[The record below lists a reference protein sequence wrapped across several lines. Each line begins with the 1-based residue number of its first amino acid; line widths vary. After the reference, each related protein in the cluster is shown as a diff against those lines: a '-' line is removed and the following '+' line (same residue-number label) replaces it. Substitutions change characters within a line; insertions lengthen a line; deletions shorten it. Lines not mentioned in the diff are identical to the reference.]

1 MKPKVMK
8 VLEKSSVA
16 QKSKLV
22 LRRTLHQDV
31 WLIIAFFSSSQTNL
45 VSELNLVLIEQF
57 LPQFIYL
64 FTFRYSVYLE
74 VHPVLLSF
82 SIRTSESFDE
92 AKAFFRIGLQPQ
104 NFPLM
109 FLFSI
114 NHSYLLTAKITPEVY
129 GMRLSQIFK
138 IPSISYERPN
148 ISIEILT

>member
-1 MKPKVMK
+1 M
-8 VLEKSSVA
+8 
-16 QKSKLV
+16 
-22 LRRTLHQDV
+22 
-31 WLIIAFFSSSQTNL
+31 
-45 VSELNLVLIEQF
+45 LIEQF

-138 IPSISYERPN
+138 IPSISYERPT